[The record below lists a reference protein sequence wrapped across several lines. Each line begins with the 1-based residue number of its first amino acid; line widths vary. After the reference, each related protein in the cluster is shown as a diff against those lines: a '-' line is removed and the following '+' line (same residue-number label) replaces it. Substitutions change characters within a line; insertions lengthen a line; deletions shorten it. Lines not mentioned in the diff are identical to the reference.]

1 MDNLFLFIAVVS
13 IPTAFV
19 FAGIAVVNYI
29 RKNKEKGKKSLKISG
44 ISLVVTI
51 VAFIAFGV
59 ISDNKEPE
67 KVEVSGPAKEV
78 VDKVEKEPELTV
90 EENATEEKEED
101 GSADPKS
108 QIENIVSDKLK
119 GKTNTDKER
128 IVSVEKVSGENEPL
142 YFVVTLNSSEN
153 LTTDM
158 TKRTMWLDSKD
169 ILEPISKI
177 ENMGKII
184 LHWQLPL
191 TDTLG
196 NVDDVRVM
204 TINLEKKILDEIN
217 WENFDVA
224 NFAVI
229 SESYFE
235 HPAFKK

>member
-19 FAGIAVVNYI
+19 FVGLAIVHFI
-29 RKNKEKGKKSLKISG
+29 RKNKEKGKKSLKLSVITL
-44 ISLVVTI
+44 IVTVVS
-51 VAFIAFGV
+51 FIAFGV
-59 ISDNKEPE
+59 TSDQAKPK
-67 KVEVSGPAKEV
+67 KVEVSGPTKEV
-78 VDKVEKEPELTV
+78 VDKVEKEPELTE
-90 EENATEEKEED
+90 EENATEVKEEVV
-101 GSADPKS
+101 SMDPKS

-153 LTTDM
+153 FTTDM

-204 TINLEKKILDEIN
+204 TINLEKKVLDEIN